1 MKKWGRR
8 HWIRATS
15 IFLVAICTLVV
26 VLSFNAYTVYA
37 YVCENTGSRKGHREW
52 FFGLQTGT
60 WYYESPLESFMKQA
74 HPNQLTHRWTSYAG
88 TGKNIFG
95 QSMSYGHGRSPLSE
109 LRFARDLEAYLAILP
124 PERKLE
130 LYRIFLT
137 GDRATVQTTVDELVE
152 GSMAIT
158 LDRK

>member
-1 MKKWGRR
+1 MKNWGRK
-8 HWIRATS
+8 HWIRAIS
-15 IFLVAICTLVV
+15 ILLVALSMLVV
-26 VLSFNAYTVYA
+26 VLSFNAYTVFG

-52 FFGLQTGT
+52 FFGLQTGA
-60 WYYESPLESFMKQA
+60 WYYESPLETFMKQA

>member
-1 MKKWGRR
+1 MKNWGRK
-8 HWIRATS
+8 HWIRLAYVTVAV
-15 IFLVAICTLVV
+15 IGVLLVLPAFEVCTD
-26 VLSFNAYTVYA
+26 YA

-52 FFGLQTGT
+52 FFGRKSHV
-60 WYYESPLESFMKQA
+60 WYYRSPLELFMQQT
-74 HPNQLTHRWTSYAG
+74 HFDLLEHRWMSYAG

-95 QSMSYGHGRSPLSE
+95 QSMSWGHGKSPLSE